1 MKIENYSIQQNCQ
14 HRLEKSREASE
25 SLTVWTGGTQPVDE
39 EPSFILDIKQQ
50 AYQYNTTKTVA
61 SSDKNSEIVS
71 DHKTETKLRLIEALI
86 YQMTGKRVK
95 LQVARV
101 EPNSSSEPVSL
112 PDGGLSP
119 VQERDGW
126 GLIYEYQETISESES
141 IRFNSGGT
149 VTTSD
154 GRKISFALEFNMSR
168 LYYQQN
174 NINIRMGDAAMVD
187 PLVVVLD
194 NGAPTLSTNRV
205 AFDLDSDG
213 VDDQIAFAT
222 GNSGFLALD
231 RNGDGQINDGSEL
244 FGPQSGNGF
253 AELRAFDL
261 DQNGWIDEADEVF
274 SRLSILTLSENGEKT
289 LVRLADVGIGAIY
302 LHEVSTPFEIKD
314 GAGEYGEMRSS
325 SVYLRENGTAGTIHH
340 IDLQL

>member
-1 MKIENYSIQQNCQ
+1 MKIENYSIQQNSL
-14 HRLEKSREASE
+14 HRLEKSRDASE

-50 AYQYNTTKTVA
+50 AYQYNTSKTA
-61 SSDKNSEIVS
+61 SSVDKNSESIG
-71 DHKTETKLRLIEALI
+71 DHKTETKLRLLESLI
-86 YQMTGKRVK
+86 YQMTGKRIK
-95 LQVARV
+95 LQVVRMGN
-101 EPNSSSEPVSL
+101 ESGGEPVSL

-126 GLIYEYQETISESES
+126 GLIYEYQETIAESES
-141 IRFNSGGT
+141 IRFNSGGN

-168 LYYQQN
+168 SYYQQN

-194 NGAPTLSTNRV
+194 NGAPTLSANRV
-205 AFDLDSDG
+205 AFDLNSDG
-213 VDDQIAFAT
+213 IADQIAFAS

-244 FGPQSGNGF
+244 FGPTSGNGF

-261 DQNGWIDEADEVF
+261 DRNGWIDEADEVF
-274 SRLSILTLSENGEKT
+274 GRLSILTLSENGEKT

-314 GAGEYGEMRSS
+314 AAGEYGEMRSS

-340 IDLQL
+340 IDLKL